1 MTTVNIDHE
10 VPLAGLSPDTKYYY
24 SIGSSTEPH
33 ALGDDYFFVTSPPQP
48 KPTRVWVIGD
58 SGTGSAQARDVWLS
72 YSNYTRGR
80 YTDVWLMLGD
90 NAYGGGSDRS
100 INAVCSTCIRIFCG
114 RRWCGPLSG
123 IMMRPPD
130 YFDIFTLEQR
140 GERCG
145 FGRRKLLFHWSGDIH
160 FICLGGYYSGS
171 RGNNGTMC
179 TWLKADLGEHQQM
192 ADRVLAS
199 AARGPHNSDFEGDL
213 IEMRENAVPILETYG
228 VDLVLCGHSHNYEQ
242 LLSHARP
249 LRGFVD
255 VATIHAPG

>member
-1 MTTVNIDHE
+1 MGPYLQLGTPTSVFVKWRTDLASDSLVRFGTTPSDLDRSAYVTTVNIDHE

-130 YFDIFTLEQR
+130 YFDIFTLPETAR
-140 GERCG
+140 RAVRLRASKIIIHLITATSISFALADTIRAAAAAMERC
-145 FGRRKLLFHWSGDIH
+145 
-160 FICLGGYYSGS
+160 
-171 RGNNGTMC
+171 
-179 TWLKADLGEHQQM
+179 
-192 ADRVLAS
+192 
-199 AARGPHNSDFEGDL
+199 ARG
-213 IEMRENAVPILETYG
+213 
-228 VDLVLCGHSHNYEQ
+228 
-242 LLSHARP
+242 
-249 LRGFVD
+249 
-255 VATIHAPG
+255 